1 MGGRGGSSGNL
12 KTGGNSIAL
21 SNKIKSEMFHH
32 SQECVDAEIAMT
44 DLVYKYVKDDDAAL
58 EIILAAINLAG
69 KYEESGYV
77 AGFKR
82 EPLAEV
88 KAVA

>member
-1 MGGRGGSSGNL
+1 MSEE
-12 KTGGNSIAL
+12 I
-21 SNKIKSEMFHH
+21 IKQLFKSYVDSKCDMEYH
-32 SQECVDAEIAMT
+32 SKECVDAERAMT
-44 DLVYKYVKDDDAAL
+44 DLVYKYVKDDNAAL

-69 KYEESGYV
+69 KYEENGYV

-82 EPLAEV
+82 EPLTEA

>member
-1 MGGRGGSSGNL
+1 MSEE
-12 KTGGNSIAL
+12 I
-21 SNKIKSEMFHH
+21 IKQLFKSYVDSKHDLEYH

-44 DLVYKYVKDDDAAL
+44 DLIYKYVKDDEAAL

-69 KYEESGYV
+69 KYEESGYI

-88 KAVA
+88 KAVAL

>member
-1 MGGRGGSSGNL
+1 MMNEE
-12 KTGGNSIAL
+12 I
-21 SNKIKSEMFHH
+21 IKQLFKSYVESKHDLEYH

-58 EIILAAINLAG
+58 EIILAAINLAV
-69 KYEESGYV
+69 KYEESRYV